1 VKTEASDADVKKDEE
16 VKAEVKTGAVD
27 KDAVMAAVKAEA
39 VEGNNPTTS
48 EQAEN
53 LAEKYDQWLLAQAKE
68 AKDQAHLAW
77 IWQMQQD
84 MAQKMAAAKLQKQ
97 RDDAAAA
104 AAAAAKLQ
112 KQRDDAAAAA
122 AAAAKLQKQRDD
134 AAAAAAAAD
143 AANPFTAAERAA
155 ASAAILDDYGAST
168 YGWL

>member
-1 VKTEASDADVKKDEE
+1 MKKEASDADVKKDEE
-16 VKAEVKTGAVD
+16 VKAEVKTEAVD

-48 EQAEN
+48 EQAVN
-53 LAEKYDQWLLAQAKE
+53 LAAEYDQWLLAKAKE

-104 AAAAAKLQ
+104 AAAAA
-112 KQRDDAAAAA
+112 
-122 AAAAKLQKQRDD
+122 AAKLQKQRDD
-134 AAAAAAAAD
+134 ASAAAAAAAD
-143 AANPFTAAERAA
+143 AANPFAAAERAA
-155 ASAAILDDYGAST
+155 ASDAMLDDYGAST

>member
-1 VKTEASDADVKKDEE
+1 MGLGNYTRVCWCPECVKKEASDADVKDEE
-16 VKAEVKTGAVD
+16 VKAEVKTEAVD

-48 EQAEN
+48 EQAVN

-84 MAQKMAAAKLQKQ
+84 MRQKMAAAKLQKQ
-97 RDDAAAA
+97 RDD
-104 AAAAAKLQ
+104 
-112 KQRDDAAAAA
+112 
-122 AAAAKLQKQRDD
+122 
-134 AAAAAAAAD
+134 AAAAAAAD

>member
-1 VKTEASDADVKKDEE
+1 MKKEASDADVKKDEE

-48 EQAEN
+48 EQAVN
-53 LAEKYDQWLLAQAKE
+53 LAAEYDQWLLAKAKE
-68 AKDQAHLAW
+68 AKDQAHLDW

-104 AAAAAKLQ
+104 AAAAAELQ
-112 KQRDDAAAAA
+112 KR
-122 AAAAKLQKQRDD
+122 RDD

>member
-1 VKTEASDADVKKDEE
+1 VGLGNYTRVCWCPECVKTEASDADVKKDEE

-48 EQAEN
+48 EQAVN

-122 AAAAKLQKQRDD
+122 AAA
-134 AAAAAAAAD
+134 D

-155 ASAAILDDYGAST
+155 ASALILDDYGAST